1 VRRWRMNMEIICDKC
16 GAVIPNPEWKTI
28 RDGEI
33 EHTYYECPDCG
44 EAYRISTTDKALRKR
59 IDDYTKMAARL
70 KKGRCTEAF
79 HRRVQKLKET
89 NVKRSRELGKDHPL
103 APLLLQK

>member
-1 VRRWRMNMEIICDKC
+1 MGIICNVC
-16 GAVIPNPEWKTI
+16 GAVISNPKWKVI

-33 EHTYYECPDCG
+33 EHTYLECPDCG

-59 IDDYTKMAARL
+59 IEDYTKMAARL

-89 NVKRSRELGKDHPL
+89 NVKRSRELGKAYPL
-103 APLLLQK
+103 APLLMKE